1 MHLRACAILFSGQ
14 GVKFKRVPR
23 RVRSLPAFNLSDA
36 EWNGL
41 MVPINMAF
49 FLDSLENRVVALYPS
64 PAGATESLLALE
76 SWNDI
81 VARNPILN
89 EMESDVEG
97 LLVNRLGYSRGYSAA
112 EYYLLPIDECY
123 KLVGLIR
130 MHWKGLSGG
139 TEVWRQLGEF
149 FTSLKENRS
158 KSNPMPDLS
167 FQVEGAEVVA
177 NAATPLL
184 AFKLRLTDANPEQT
198 IHTVALRCQIQLEV
212 TRRKYTAEDQ
222 ARLLDLFGE
231 PSRWGQ
237 TLRNLLWTHA
247 NLVVPSFKGSALV
260 DLPVPCTFDFNVA
273 ATKYFEGLRTGTFRF
288 ACSSAVRFS
297 MRATTCFASATY
309 PPTSRPRTSMETRS
323 FR

>member
-1 MHLRACAILFSGQ
+1 MSRTAY
-14 GVKFKRVPR
+14 R
-23 RVRSLPAFNLSDA
+23 PAYDGLVHGTDVLKMLLHGSFNLIEERLAAVSDA

-49 FLDSLENRVVALYPS
+49 FFKSSLENRVVALYPS

-139 TEVWRQLGEF
+139 TEVWRELGEF
-149 FTSLKENRS
+149 FTSLKARS
-158 KSNPMPDLS
+158 VEVKEPLRVEEESN
-167 FQVEGAEVVA
+167 A
-177 NAATPLL
+177 
-184 AFKLRLTDANPEQT
+184 
-198 IHTVALRCQIQLEV
+198 
-212 TRRKYTAEDQ
+212 
-222 ARLLDLFGE
+222 
-231 PSRWGQ
+231 
-237 TLRNLLWTHA
+237 
-247 NLVVPSFKGSALV
+247 
-260 DLPVPCTFDFNVA
+260 
-273 ATKYFEGLRTGTFRF
+273 
-288 ACSSAVRFS
+288 
-297 MRATTCFASATY
+297 
-309 PPTSRPRTSMETRS
+309 
-323 FR
+323 

>member
-1 MHLRACAILFSGQ
+1 MSAGQFANTSDGFRTLRDLARRERPLERCELCSQGLPSTHSHLIELARRKILCSCEACAILFSGQ

-23 RVRSLPAFNLSDA
+23 RVGSLPGFELSDA

-49 FLDSLENRVVALYPS
+49 FFKSSLENRVVALYPS

-139 TEVWRQLGEF
+139 TEVWRELGGYF
-149 FTSLKENRS
+149 ASLKARS
-158 KSNPMPDLS
+158 VDVPVEIK
-167 FQVEGAEVVA
+167 QVSGVE
-177 NAATPLL
+177 
-184 AFKLRLTDANPEQT
+184 EQ
-198 IHTVALRCQIQLEV
+198 
-212 TRRKYTAEDQ
+212 
-222 ARLLDLFGE
+222 
-231 PSRWGQ
+231 W
-237 TLRNLLWTHA
+237 HA
-247 NLVVPSFKGSALV
+247 
-260 DLPVPCTFDFNVA
+260 
-273 ATKYFEGLRTGTFRF
+273 
-288 ACSSAVRFS
+288 
-297 MRATTCFASATY
+297 
-309 PPTSRPRTSMETRS
+309 
-323 FR
+323 